1 MGALSSYGTRL
12 VSSLEF
18 CRALY
23 SSTPS
28 VLIVSL
34 GDTQK
39 KKWSAAGGGILIS
52 LLLVVMSV
60 VGCLVFCHR
69 CWLDDFYIFRKFVS
83 IFFLLINDRDFLS
96 CTHTAAVVSNRH

>member
-39 KKWSAAGGGILIS
+39 KKWSAAGGGRLCRSVLIS

-83 IFFLLINDRDFLS
+83 IFFLLMTEIFFRVL
-96 CTHTAAVVSNRH
+96 VPPP